1 KRDRSKDKGK
11 KSKKSRKKKSS
22 SSSSSSST
30 SSSASGTK
38 PQPAVLDSGIS
49 QVLKAMLLK
58 RAEQAALDAT
68 IDPLDRQRDD
78 AIGLRDARK
87 TVVPELHKEEESAAA
102 KAEREEH
109 EREAAEILKLHRDMR
124 RRAEG

>member
-1 KRDRSKDKGK
+1 KRDRSKDKGN
-11 KSKKSRKKKSS
+11 KSKKSRKKRAQVRAPLRRLLPLHQVQSLS
-22 SSSSSSST
+22 LQCWT
-30 SSSASGTK
+30 AASHR
-38 PQPAVLDSGIS
+38 
-49 QVLKAMLLK
+49 LK

-87 TVVPELHKEEESAAA
+87 TVLPELHKEEESAAA